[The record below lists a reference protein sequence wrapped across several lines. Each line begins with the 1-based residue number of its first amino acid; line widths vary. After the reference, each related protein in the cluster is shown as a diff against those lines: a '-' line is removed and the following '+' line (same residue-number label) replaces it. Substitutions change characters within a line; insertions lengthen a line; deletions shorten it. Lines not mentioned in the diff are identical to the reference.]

1 MNESLLVSVITV
13 VYNGEKYLQQTIDS
27 VFNQTYKNIEYI
39 IIDGGSTDNTI
50 DIIKQNKDKISLW
63 VSESDNGLYDAMNKG
78 IDMASGKLIGII
90 NSDDWYELDA
100 VELMA
105 KAYLANPLKTIFHAD
120 RYDVYSDKIKKI
132 RKFNPSVFKFKYYG
146 MTYNH
151 PSMFIAKKEYD
162 KHKYS
167 TKLRALSDFQFVLEA
182 FVNDSNTFL
191 YTEKPIVNYRLEGV
205 SAQMKLY
212 DRLKEGYSSRKE
224 AGMSFFEN
232 LLALSV
238 RSVYFSIQRFFF
250 KR

>member
-13 VYNGEKYLQQTIDS
+13 VYNGEKYLEQTIDS
-27 VFNQTYKNIEYI
+27 VFNQTYKNIEYL

-50 DIIKQNKDKISLW
+50 AIIKHNKDKITKW
-63 VSESDNGLYDAMNKG
+63 ISEPDNGLYDAMNKG
-78 IDMASGKLIGII
+78 ISMASGKLIGII

-100 VELMA
+100 VEIMA

-151 PSMFIAKKEYD
+151 PSMFIAKKEYE

-167 TKLRALSDFQFVLEA
+167 TSLRALSDFQFVLEA
-182 FVNDSNTFL
+182 FINDAKTFI
-191 YTEKPIVNYRLEGV
+191 YIEEPIVYYRLDGI
-205 SAQMKLY
+205 SAQMKIK
-212 DRLKEGYSSRKE
+212 DRLKEGYISRRD
-224 AGMSFFEN
+224 AGLPFFEN
-232 LLALSV
+232 LLALSI
-238 RSVYFSIQRFFF
+238 RSIFFIYKSIF
-250 KR
+250 